1 MSREARQGLIALACV
16 LCLSVASGIWIGRSQ
31 RPPAPDRHEVYI
43 ISAAR
48 VDDIGGYKLRFDYSL
63 DGIAQTVFLAD
74 KPGEQERFI
83 AYLVNLRK

>member
-1 MSREARQGLIALACV
+1 MTQDFRRGLVGLLCVVALSLAG
-16 LCLSVASGIWIGRSQ
+16 GIWIGRAQ
-31 RPPAPDRHEVYI
+31 RTPIPDRHDVYI

-74 KPGEQERFI
+74 KPVEQERFI
-83 AYLVNLRK
+83 AYLDGLRK